1 MKPANGLSDHRGLL
15 STVISPDVISGMN
28 EEVEEATHC
37 TAMGET
43 SRQMANSH
51 SLMTAVT

>member
-15 STVISPDVISGMN
+15 STVISPDVISEMN